1 MMDGIWWLVLMILFI
16 IIEIATLGL
25 CTIWFA
31 GGALVAFLVSL
42 ADLPYL
48 GQLGVFV
55 VVSAALFILVRP
67 SVARKFNKNREKTNI
82 DGLIG
87 EFAVVSKRIH
97 NLDGE
102 GQVML
107 KGMEWTAR
115 TMDDSV
121 TLEEGTKVVVRAVEG
136 VKLIVEQGN

>member
-1 MMDGIWWLVLMILFI
+1 MDGIWWLILMIVFI

-31 GGALVAFLVSL
+31 GGALAAFLTSL
-42 ADLPYL
+42 VNLPLL
-48 GQLGVFV
+48 GQLVVFV

-67 SVARKFNKNREKTNI
+67 SVARKFNQNREMTNVDSI
-82 DGLIG
+82 IG
-87 EFAVVSKRIH
+87 EYAVVTRRIH

-115 TMDDSV
+115 TVDDNLV
-121 TLEEGTKVVVRAVEG
+121 LEEGTKVIIRAVEG
-136 VKLIVEQGN
+136 VKLIVENE

>member
-1 MMDGIWWLVLMILFI
+1 MSGIWWLVLMILFI
-16 IIEIATLGL
+16 IIEIVTLGL
-25 CTIWFA
+25 YTIWFA
-31 GGALVAFLVSL
+31 GGALAAFLTSL
-42 ADLPYL
+42 VNLPLL

-55 VVSAALFILVRP
+55 AVSAALFILVRP

-82 DGLIG
+82 DSIIG
-87 EFAVVSKRIH
+87 EYAVVTKRIY

-115 TMDDSV
+115 TMDDNLM
-121 TLEEGTKVVVRAVEG
+121 LEEGTKVIIRAVEG
-136 VKLIVEQGN
+136 VKLIVEKE

>member
-1 MMDGIWWLVLMILFI
+1 MDGIWWLILMIVFI

-31 GGALVAFLVSL
+31 GGALAAFLTSL
-42 ADLPYL
+42 VNLPLL
-48 GQLGVFV
+48 GQLVVFV

-67 SVARKFNKNREKTNI
+67 SVARKFNKNREKTNVDSI
-82 DGLIG
+82 IG
-87 EFAVVSKRIH
+87 EYAVVTRRIH

-115 TMDDSV
+115 TVDDNLV
-121 TLEEGTKVVVRAVEG
+121 LEEGTKVIIRAVEG
-136 VKLIVEQGN
+136 VKLIVENE

>member
-1 MMDGIWWLVLMILFI
+1 MDGIWWLILLIVFI

-31 GGALVAFLVSL
+31 GGALVAFLTSL
-42 ADLPYL
+42 VNLPLL
-48 GQLGVFV
+48 GQLVVFV

-67 SVARKFNKNREKTNI
+67 SVARKFNKNREKTNVDSI
-82 DGLIG
+82 IG
-87 EFAVVSKRIH
+87 EYAVVTRRIH

-115 TMDDSV
+115 TVDDNLV
-121 TLEEGTKVVVRAVEG
+121 LEEGTKVIIRAVEG
-136 VKLIVEQGN
+136 VKLIVENE